1 MKKITGILIA
11 ACVASALAPLSVLA
25 QEADNQAIWVNT
37 DHVVW
42 KDPYGLCWHSGA
54 WTPAMATA
62 ECDPYLIKKA
72 DAPVPPIAQAE
83 EPAPEPAPAPEKF
96 ETRKIS
102 LSADALFD
110 FNKAQLKPQGK
121 VLLDDLARGLSG
133 VKYDTIEAIGHT
145 DRIGSAAYNQKLSL
159 QRANAVKSYLEGTG
173 IAADRISA
181 SGKGETQP
189 VTKAGDCKGPKSKKV
204 IACLQPDRRVDV
216 DVSGG
221 KEVRVSSQ

>member
-1 MKKITGILIA
+1 MKKITGLLLA
-11 ACVASALAPLSVLA
+11 ACVASTLAPLAVLA
-25 QEADNQAIWVNT
+25 QDVENQGNWVNPNKI
-37 DHVVW
+37 VW
-42 KDPYGLCWHSGA
+42 KDPYGLCWHSGS

-72 DAPVPPIAQAE
+72 EAPIPPVALAE
-83 EPAPEPAPAPEKF
+83 TPAPAPAPAPDKF
-96 ETRKIS
+96 MNKKIS

-110 FNKAQLKPQGK
+110 FDKAQLKPAGK
-121 VLLDDLARGLSG
+121 GLLDDMARDLSG
-133 VKYDTIEAIGHT
+133 VKYDVIDAVGHS
-145 DRIGSAAYNQKLSL
+145 DRIGSPKYNQKLSV
-159 QRANAVKSYLEGTG
+159 QRANAVKTYLESTG
-173 IAADRISA
+173 IPADRISA

-216 DVSGG
+216 EVSGG